1 MWHRDDESFDDKLA
15 ATAAPAPSA
24 GERRNRELRQQV
36 SERGGGHDLVYI
48 GQERTGERK
57 LISTTRAK
65 ANAVPNLGLE
75 RLRVRDKGWFA
86 VLFACCE
93 DEHEDGSYCGFRK
106 TTRAIHA
113 FFFDEPPAENV
124 DPFGFKIEEWDKVE
138 MEKARATRRRWQC
151 LRLVFLFLVVAAI
164 VAGSVF
170 IDEVASE
177 QKVLA
182 MQQQAGFEARVRAKV
197 DRLTP
202 SKPPTPPNQPPTAT
216 PSPPVE
222 LEPPTLPP
230 PIYQFASIEDAR
242 EALRAGGA
250 NKLDFNKLAR
260 GGGAKSEEGAKSVKS
275 PGTKTFLSFIFSV
288 YFVKCSV
295 YLFVTV
301 TQPPG
306 GRSGWPP
313 PHPPPPPSIAR
324 FLTSFTLKFAHRPS
338 CRKR

>member
-1 MWHRDDESFDDKLA
+1 M
-15 ATAAPAPSA
+15 PSA
-24 GERRNRELRQQV
+24 GERRNRELRQQL

-48 GQERTGERK
+48 GQERTGQCK

-75 RLRVRDKGWFA
+75 RLRARDRGWFG

-93 DEHEDGSYCGFRK
+93 DEHEDGWYCGCRK

-124 DPFGFKIEEWDKVE
+124 DAFGFKIEEWDTVE

-151 LRLVFLFLVVAAI
+151 LRLIFLFLVVAAI

-170 IDEVASE
+170 IDEAAAE
-177 QKVLA
+177 EKVLA
-182 MQQQAGFEARVRAKV
+182 TRRRAAFEAGVRAKV

-202 SKPPTPPNQPPTAT
+202 PAPPAPPYHPPPAA

-222 LEPPTLPP
+222 LETPASPP
-230 PIYQFASIEDAR
+230 PVYQFGLIEDAR

-250 NKLDFNKLAR
+250 NKLDFDKLAR
-260 GGGAKSEEGAKSVKS
+260 GGGGQRAKRGSASGAREQKRFYQFCYPRLRETCSLCLSVNDTSTTLCSSLLSRNLREEERMPA
-275 PGTKTFLSFIFSV
+275 PL
-288 YFVKCSV
+288 
-295 YLFVTV
+295 
-301 TQPPG
+301 PP
-306 GRSGWPP
+306 S
-313 PHPPPPPSIAR
+313 PPSIAR
-324 FLTSFTLKFAHRPS
+324 FLTSLT
-338 CRKR
+338 